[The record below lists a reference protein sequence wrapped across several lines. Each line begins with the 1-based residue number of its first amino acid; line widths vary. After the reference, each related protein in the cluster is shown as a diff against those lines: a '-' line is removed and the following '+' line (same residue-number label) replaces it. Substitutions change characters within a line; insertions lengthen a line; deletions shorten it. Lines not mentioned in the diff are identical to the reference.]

1 MKILIDV
8 FGSDHPEELI
18 AGCARCSLEVPEAT
32 LVLPGR
38 EDVLRPALEALPHDP
53 ARIELMPAATVITN
67 HDDPIQAVMK
77 QRDSSL
83 VAGIQRLR
91 RDEEIGGMITAGS
104 TGAAFVAG
112 ITFLGRLH
120 GVRTPT
126 LATFLPSE
134 TGRDVCLA
142 DCGANVDCKPE
153 RMEQFALMATALM
166 QSCGVEEPRVGLLS
180 VGVEESKGSH
190 FIREVYDLLERLPIR
205 FTGMMEARDAL
216 SGEYDVIVAE
226 GFSGNVL
233 LKTVE
238 GTGLFTAARL
248 RASADPAVR
257 AAGDVIAA
265 ELDFASNGASML
277 LGLPKPFLKAHGSA
291 NAATIP
297 NAVRQLL
304 QLSELDFPERLQAL
318 LARTAEL
325 QKT

>member
-1 MKILIDV
+1 MKLIVDV
-8 FGSDHPEELI
+8 FGSDHPDELI
-18 AGCARCSLEVPEAT
+18 AGCAQCSLEVPEAT

-38 EDVLRPALEALPHDP
+38 EELLRPALEALPHEP
-53 ARIELMPAATVITN
+53 SRIEILPAETVITN

-77 QRDSSL
+77 RRDSSL
-83 VAGIQRLR
+83 VTGIQRLR
-91 RDEEIGGMITAGS
+91 RDPEVGAMLTAGS
-104 TGAAFVAG
+104 TGATFVAG
-112 ITFLGRLH
+112 ITFLGRIK
-120 GVRTPT
+120 GVQTPT

-238 GTGLFTAARL
+238 GTGLLAGARL
-248 RASADPAVR
+248 RAAQDPAVDEAAR
-257 AAGDVIAA
+257 ALTD
-265 ELDFASNGASML
+265 ELNFSLRGASMF
-277 LGLPKPFLKAHGSA
+277 LGLKKPLFKAHGSA
-291 NAATIP
+291 TAQTVP
-297 NAVRQLL
+297 NAVRRMLRFL
-304 QLSELDFPERLQAL
+304 QTDFISRAG
-318 LARTAEL
+318 AAFHA
-325 QKT
+325 